1 MERKL
6 PVEDGVSSD
15 MISEAEWKKITK
27 NSETLKLIK
36 VENGTLAE
44 FTAAKFYRSSTF
56 FANCYRQPANS
67 SNPAHLMMKLGF
79 MYELANYY
87 ESNDKNPDNMFKYRV
102 PIPFDNAFLHQ
113 CADPFRTGWAWGQMM
128 WKTISRRASVTELI
142 AKHTVISTIGYKAER
157 QELFCFDDMYMSVRM
172 GFWMQGESNLALFR
186 KEVAQKVGEPREI
199 LEASYIEPT
208 SNRLSPVF
216 RQPFCPQEGNVTKD
230 NKSSAKIKVFQRSAT
245 RNLRKFLNLAA
256 VVSMIQEFTT
266 VPVEIITANETTTL
280 AEQIKSFNSFDV
292 LITSHG
298 SHLTNGMFLTNPHA
312 KAIIEVVASKFDAVF
327 FSNYNYAIGLAD
339 YIFSTGHAT
348 PSMQTGGSMQ
358 ACPFPTFESFRE
370 KNCTFDDHIYPNTI
384 EQTWVVCAARHQTRF
399 CDLMVS
405 IDTLRRDLD
414 QVLNIGLCPE
424 NVSLSAGAEYTTRL
438 PGYSNY
444 KVVPP
449 GKSTG
454 IKWYGN
460 RVERIEM
467 KPMKPPPRA
476 RIPEMIPSTSDPVK
490 DLALPGPVESTL
502 QVQVEK
508 TQGFMNSSSSLNL
521 GSVNTSIP
529 SRVMRSNYF
538 NSSGTVTVPVVQLL
552 ASSVSLT

>member
-1 MERKL
+1 
-6 PVEDGVSSD
+6 
-15 MISEAEWKKITK
+15 MIGETEWKKITK
-27 NSETLKLIK
+27 SSETLKLIK
-36 VENGTLAE
+36 VENATLAE
-44 FTAAKFYRSSTF
+44 FTAAKFYRTSTF

-87 ESNDKNPDNMFKYRV
+87 ESNDKNPDKMFKYHV

-113 CADPFRTGWAWGQMM
+113 CADPFRTGWTWGQMM

-157 QELFCFDDMYMSVRM
+157 QELFCFDDMYVSVRM

-199 LEASYIEPT
+199 LEPSYVEPT
-208 SNRLSPVF
+208 SDRLSPVF
-216 RQPFCPQEGNVTKD
+216 RQQFCPYRGNITRD
-230 NKSSAKIKVFQRSAT
+230 NKSSAKIKIFQRSAT
-245 RNLRKFLNLAA
+245 RNLRRFLNLAE
-256 VVSMIQEFTT
+256 VVTMVQEYTT
-266 VPVEIITANETTTL
+266 IPVEIITANETTTL
-280 AEQIKSFNSFDV
+280 AEQIRSFNSFDI

-339 YIFSTGHAT
+339 YVFSTGHAT
-348 PSMQTGGSMQ
+348 PDMQTGGSMQ
-358 ACPFPTFESFRE
+358 ACPFPNLDSFAQ
-370 KNCTFDDHIYPNTI
+370 KNCTFDNHVYPNTI

-405 IDTLRRDLD
+405 IETLKRDLD
-414 QVLNIGLCPE
+414 QVLNLGLCPE

-438 PGYSNY
+438 PGYSDY
-444 KVVPP
+444 KIVPP
-449 GKSTG
+449 GTNTG

-460 RVERIEM
+460 RAEKVEV
-467 KPMKPPPRA
+467 KAAKPPPKVS
-476 RIPEMIPSTSDPVK
+476 IPEVIPSASEPVK
-490 DLALPGPVESTL
+490 DLALPASIVTTQKVQVAGVNGPVNTTFLSQLGVVTTKVPEIVKLTSSNFTNSSETAPI
-502 QVQVEK
+502 VQV
-508 TQGFMNSSSSLNL
+508 
-521 GSVNTSIP
+521 V
-529 SRVMRSNYF
+529 
-538 NSSGTVTVPVVQLL
+538 
-552 ASSVSLT
+552 ASAVSLT